1 MASDRGWTD
10 RRMDVVIGSLL
21 RSGVVLSAL
30 IVLFGGEEVTF
41 CRCGP
46 SSRTL
51 PEPLVSGYDFI
62 EAVRGSI
69 VLLLSARSQVVI
81 TPVNFFTYDRE
92 VGLRSIKRIGLPRK
106 IDRWNLNFRL
116 HLARRTGAREPE
128 MLGSVLVLRGF
139 AG

>member
-62 EAVRGSI
+62 EAVRGFD
-69 VLLLSARSQVVI
+69 SAA
-81 TPVNFFTYDRE
+81 P
-92 VGLRSIKRIGLPRK
+92 LRTLTGR
-106 IDRWNLNFRL
+106 NN
-116 HLARRTGAREPE
+116 AR
-128 MLGSVLVLRGF
+128 
-139 AG
+139 